1 MTENQ
6 YTYAVARI
14 RSKELSLLNQQDL
27 EQLLASK
34 SYEECI
40 RLLQEKGWGS
50 QDTKTAEEILKVEQA
65 KVWGIMEELVDDL
78 SVFDLLLYEND
89 YQNLKAAIKQIYVNT
104 EVPGIYLSYGT
115 MNPEIIY
122 ESIKE
127 KDFEKLP
134 EHMREAGKEAYEA
147 LFHTGDG
154 QLCDIIIDKAALNA
168 ICEGGKAS
176 NNKILEGYAKLKVA
190 AANINIA
197 IRGNKTGKDAE
208 FFQRALADCDTLDI
222 EELRKAALDSKTA
235 IYDYLSSTIYFDA
248 VPALK
253 DSLASFERWCDDRI
267 LKLIQPQRFN
277 PFTISPLV
285 AYILGREYEIKSV
298 RILLS
303 GKLNDLSENLIQER
317 LRETYV

>member
-65 KVWGIMEELVDDL
+65 KVWSIMEELVDDL
-78 SVFDLLLYEND
+78 SIFDLLLYEND
-89 YQNLKAAIKQIYVNT
+89 YQNLKAAIKQIYVNA
-104 EVPGIYLSYGT
+104 EVPDIYLPYGT
-115 MNPEIIY
+115 VNPEIIY
-122 ESIKE
+122 EGIKE
-127 KDFEKLP
+127 QDFETLP
-134 EHMREAGKEAYEA
+134 EHMREAAKEAYEA

-154 QLCDIIIDKAALNA
+154 QLCDVIIDKAALNA
-168 ICEGGKAS
+168 IYEGGKAS
-176 NNKILEGYAKLKVA
+176 NNEILEGYAKLKVV

-222 EELRKAALDSKTA
+222 EELMKAALDSKTA

-267 LKLIQPQRFN
+267 LKLIKPQKFN

-298 RILLS
+298 RILLL